1 MTGPRADCAK
11 KGKVA
16 LHEVSQLRLS
26 SVTPDFVVHNSVW
39 RLVASR
45 VSSECYLS
53 LLGSC
58 VARGA
63 ATVGGSSVVSTY
75 LVYFSAIKQ
84 VVLLSN

>member
-11 KGKVA
+11 KGKGRGESA
-16 LHEVSQLRLS
+16 EVVIRYTGL
-26 SVTPDFVVHNSVW
+26 VVHNSVW

-45 VSSECYLS
+45 VGSECYLR
-53 LLGSC
+53 LLGPC

-75 LVYFSAIKQ
+75 LVYFSAIK
-84 VVLLSN
+84 